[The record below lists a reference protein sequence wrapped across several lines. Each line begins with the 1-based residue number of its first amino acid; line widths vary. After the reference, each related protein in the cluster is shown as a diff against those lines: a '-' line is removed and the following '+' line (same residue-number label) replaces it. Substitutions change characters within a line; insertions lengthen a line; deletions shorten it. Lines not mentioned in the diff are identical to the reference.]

1 METVNIHY
9 AKTHFSK
16 LLLRVHSGEKIIIAK
31 SGKPYAQLV
40 PLKEVTVRTPGIA
53 TGKVTDA
60 FFEPLPEEELKKW
73 E

>member
-31 SGKPYAQLV
+31 S
-40 PLKEVTVRTPGIA
+40 
-53 TGKVTDA
+53 
-60 FFEPLPEEELKKW
+60 
-73 E
+73 